1 MAQVFDLCPPAART
15 GTMPPH
21 MRVLITGGTG
31 YLGRAIVGALA
42 AAGHAPVVFA
52 RSATASGL
60 PGRLVDGDVRDRDA
74 VARAAAGCDAVCHTA
89 ALVALW
95 RPRAAD
101 FDEVNVGGLE
111 NVVAAVEAHRIPRLV
126 YTSSFLAWPPAGRA
140 APIEANDYQR
150 TKVRALA
157 AAREAAGRGLPVVTL
172 IPGVIYGPGRA
183 TEGNLVGGL
192 LADHL
197 AGRLPGTVG
206 AERVWSFA
214 YVDDV
219 AAAHVAALERGAPGR
234 EYAVGGDNAPQI
246 RLFEALRARTGRP
259 LPRRLPYAL
268 ASAAGALDELV
279 AALTG
284 RPPRVTRGAV
294 RIFRYDWPLDSA
306 EAVRELGYRMT
317 PLDQGL
323 GRAITAA
330 RSAAHPPL
338 TRMTTGPSAPA
349 PGGQNTARAPGQPAP
364 SPTV

>member
-1 MAQVFDLCPPAART
+1 
-15 GTMPPH
+15 
-21 MRVLITGGTG
+21 MRVLVTGGTG

-42 AAGHAPVVFA
+42 AAGHDPVVFA
-52 RSATASGL
+52 RSAAASGL
-60 PGRLVDGDVRDRDA
+60 RGRLVDGDVRDREA
-74 VARAAAGCDAVCHTA
+74 VAAAAAGCDAVCHTA
-89 ALVALW
+89 ALVSLW
-95 RPRAAD
+95 RPRPAD

-111 NVVAAVEAHRIPRLV
+111 NAVAAVETHHVPRLV
-126 YTSSFLAWPPAGRA
+126 YTSSFLAWPPAGRS

-157 AAREAAGRGLPVVTL
+157 AARGAARRGAPIVTL
-172 IPGVIYGPGRA
+172 VPGVIYGPGQA

-206 AERVWSFA
+206 AARVWSFS

-234 EYAVGGDNAPQI
+234 EYAVGGENAPQV
-246 RLFEALRARTGRP
+246 RMFEALRARTGRP

-268 ASAAGALDELV
+268 ASAAGALDEFR
-279 AALTG
+279 AAAFG
-284 RPPRVTRGAV
+284 RPPQVTRGAV

-306 EAVRELGYRMT
+306 DAVRDLGYHLT

-323 GRAITAA
+323 GRTLDA
-330 RSAAHPPL
+330 L
-338 TRMTTGPSAPA
+338 VPS
-349 PGGQNTARAPGQPAP
+349 
-364 SPTV
+364 S

>member
-1 MAQVFDLCPPAART
+1 
-15 GTMPPH
+15 
-21 MRVLITGGTG
+21 MRVLVTGGTG

-52 RSATASGL
+52 RAATASGL
-60 PGRLVDGDVRDRDA
+60 QGRLVDGDVRDREA
-74 VARAAAGCDAVCHTA
+74 LAAAAAGCDAVCHTA
-89 ALVALW
+89 ALVSLW
-95 RPRAAD
+95 RPRPAD

-111 NVVAAVEAHRIPRLV
+111 HAVAAVETHRISRLV
-126 YTSSFLAWPPAGRA
+126 YTSSFLAWPPAGRP

-157 AAREAAGRGLPVVTL
+157 AARAAARRGAPIVTL
-172 IPGVIYGPGRA
+172 VPGVIYGPGQA

-206 AERVWSFA
+206 AARVWSFS

-234 EYAVGGDNAPQI
+234 EYAVGGENAPQA
-246 RLFEALRARTGRP
+246 RMFEALRARTGRP

-268 ASAAGALDELV
+268 ASAAGALDELR
-279 AALTG
+279 AAAFG

-306 EAVRELGYRMT
+306 DAVRDLGYHLT

-323 GRAITAA
+323 GRTLDA
-330 RSAAHPPL
+330 L
-338 TRMTTGPSAPA
+338 VPS
-349 PGGQNTARAPGQPAP
+349 
-364 SPTV
+364 S

>member
-1 MAQVFDLCPPAART
+1 
-15 GTMPPH
+15 

-31 YLGRAIVGALA
+31 YLGRAIVRAVA
-42 AAGHAPVVFA
+42 AAGHDPVVFA
-52 RSATASGL
+52 RSAASSGL

-74 VARAAAGCDAVCHTA
+74 LARAADGCDAVCHTA
-89 ALVALW
+89 ALVSLW
-95 RPRAAD
+95 RRRAAD
-101 FDEVNVGGLE
+101 FDEVNVGGLV
-111 NVVAAVEAHRIPRLV
+111 NVLDAVEARRIPRLV
-126 YTSSFLAWPPAGRA
+126 YTSSFLAWPPAGRQA
-140 APIEANDYQR
+140 ALAANDYQR

-157 AAREAAGRGLPVVTL
+157 VAREAARRGLPVVCL
-172 IPGVIYGPGRA
+172 VPGVVYGPGRA

-206 AERVWSFA
+206 AARVWSYA

-234 EYAVGGDNAPQI
+234 EYAVGGENAPQM
-246 RLFEALRARTGRP
+246 RMFEALRARTGRP

-268 ASAAGALDELV
+268 AWAAGAFDELA
-279 AALTG
+279 AALAG

-306 EAVRELGYRMT
+306 DAVRELGYRMT

-323 GRAITAA
+323 GRTLDALLVP
-330 RSAAHPPL
+330 R
-338 TRMTTGPSAPA
+338 
-349 PGGQNTARAPGQPAP
+349 
-364 SPTV
+364 

>member
-1 MAQVFDLCPPAART
+1 
-15 GTMPPH
+15 
-21 MRVLITGGTG
+21 MRVLVTGGTG

-42 AAGHAPVVFA
+42 AAGHEPVVFA
-52 RSATASGL
+52 RSATASCL
-60 PGRLVDGDVRDRDA
+60 PARLVDGDVRDRAA
-74 VARAAAGCDAVCHTA
+74 VAAAAAGCDAVCHTA
-89 ALVALW
+89 ALVSLW
-95 RPRAAD
+95 RPRPAD

-111 NVVAAVEAHRIPRLV
+111 NAVAAVETHHVPRLV
-126 YTSSFLAWPPAGRA
+126 YTSSFLAWPPAGRS

-157 AAREAAGRGLPVVTL
+157 AARGAARRGVPIVTL

-183 TEGNLVGGL
+183 TEGNLVDGL

-206 AERVWSFA
+206 AARVWSFS

-234 EYAVGGDNAPQI
+234 EYAVGGENAPQA
-246 RLFEALRARTGRP
+246 RMFEALRARTGRP

-268 ASAAGALDELV
+268 ASAAGALDELLAAV
-279 AALTG
+279 AG

-294 RIFRYDWPLDSA
+294 RIFRHDWPLDSA
-306 EAVRELGYRMT
+306 DAVRDLGYHLT

-323 GRAITAA
+323 GRTLDALV
-330 RSAAHPPL
+330 PP
-338 TRMTTGPSAPA
+338 R
-349 PGGQNTARAPGQPAP
+349 
-364 SPTV
+364 